1 MRYLVLG
8 NGFDLAHELR
18 TGYKDFLLYAIQRD
32 KTLYNNFFQN
42 SESKIQYIG
51 LDERDKYLRDKLEH
65 NVWMTYFVI
74 LYRDRIIR
82 GENWID
88 FEMEISYIIEIF
100 DRKAESKLEYI

>member
-42 SESKIQYIG
+42 SESKFSI
-51 LDERDKYLRDKLEH
+51 LD
-65 NVWMTYFVI
+65 WMKEINIF
-74 LYRDRIIR
+74 
-82 GENWID
+82 
-88 FEMEISYIIEIF
+88 EIS
-100 DRKAESKLEYI
+100 